1 MSKGSF
7 LAIFSANSI
16 LRLRSLDMSPTT
28 GSNYNELSKNKQ
40 KIPEQTPRKD
50 KYQFQIRPR
59 GFLRYRKRPQ
69 FQQLSERL
77 GTRVDS
83 DGKTSNKK
91 RTTRFAT
98 LLQNELNSHV
108 ASFTKHEKKFAPFFV
123 TRQVRTW
130 VVRVQD
136 TLLTHESHNTQR
148 YGKHTNLQLMR
159 QKLLR
164 SA

>member
-108 ASFTKHEKKFAPFFV
+108 ASFTKHEKKK
-123 TRQVRTW
+123 
-130 VVRVQD
+130 
-136 TLLTHESHNTQR
+136 TLLAFL
-148 YGKHTNLQLMR
+148 LQDRFERGYSEYRILC
-159 QKLLR
+159 
-164 SA
+164 